1 VTDLYIVRHARAGH
15 ADSTVWP
22 NDADRPLTDDG
33 IARFREAAAGLR
45 RLVPSVDAVLSSSFA
60 RAWQTAELLH
70 EVARWPEPS
79 RCAELEVGS
88 TPAAAAAVLAER
100 TERSVA
106 AVGHEPHLSR
116 LASLLCADGEDRLR
130 LELKKGAVAL
140 LAFDGRAA
148 PGEGTL
154 RWTVPPKILSGLRP
168 SPRRPP
174 RA

>member
-1 VTDLYIVRHARAGH
+1 VSDLYIVRHARAGH
-15 ADSTVWP
+15 ADPAVWT

-33 IARFREAAAGLR
+33 IARFREAAEGLR
-45 RLVPSVDAVLSSSFA
+45 RLVPSVDVVLSSSLV

-70 EVARWPEPS
+70 EVARWPAPS

-100 TERSVA
+100 TEGSVA
-106 AVGHEPHLSR
+106 VVGHEPHLSR
-116 LASLLCADGEDRLR
+116 LASLLCADDEGRLR

-140 LAFDGRAA
+140 ITFDGPAA
-148 PGEGTL
+148 SGNGTL

>member
-1 VTDLYIVRHARAGH
+1 MTDLYIVRHARAGH
-15 ADSTVWP
+15 ADPTVWP
-22 NDADRPLTDDG
+22 NDADRRLTNDG
-33 IARFREAAAGLR
+33 IARFREAAEGLR
-45 RLVPSVDAVLSSSFA
+45 RLVPSVDVVLSSSFA

-88 TPAAAAAVLAER
+88 TPAATAAVLAER
-100 TERSVA
+100 TEGSVVV
-106 AVGHEPHLSR
+106 VGHEPHLSR
-116 LASLLCADGEDRLR
+116 LASLLCTADEDELG

-140 LAFDGRAA
+140 LAF
-148 PGEGTL
+148 EGPVASEKAIL

-174 RA
+174 RG

>member
-15 ADSTVWP
+15 ADPTVWP
-22 NDADRPLTDDG
+22 NDADRRLTDDG
-33 IARFREAAAGLR
+33 IARFREAAEGLR
-45 RLVPSVDAVLSSSFA
+45 RLVPSVDVVLSSSFA

-70 EVARWPEPS
+70 EVARWPEPVT
-79 RCAELEVGS
+79 CAELEVGS

-100 TERSVA
+100 KEGSVA
-106 AVGHEPHLSR
+106 VVGHEPHLSR
-116 LASLLCADGEDRLR
+116 LASLLCADGENGLR

-140 LAFDGRAA
+140 LGFDGPAA
-148 PGEGTL
+148 PGKGTL

>member
-33 IARFREAAAGLR
+33 IARFREAAEGLR
-45 RLVPSVDAVLSSSFA
+45 RLVPSVDLVLSSSFV
-60 RAWQTAELLH
+60 RAWQTAGLLH
-70 EVARWPEPS
+70 DVARWPEPS
-79 RCAELEVGS
+79 SCVELEVGS

-100 TERSVA
+100 AEGSVA
-106 AVGHEPHLSR
+106 VVGHEPHLSR
-116 LASLLCADGEDRLR
+116 LASLLCTAGEDGLR

-140 LAFDGRAA
+140 LAFDGSVASGRA
-148 PGEGTL
+148 TL

-168 SPRRPP
+168 TPRRPP